1 MRGKK
6 VPEELKIK
14 IIEESLSEGCVVGEL
29 AKRYSLSSKTITSWR
44 SAYIK
49 LKSSGKFT
57 KDLVNNTGE
66 FVELPV
72 AEDLI
77 SSPNSISNLQ
87 MASLKFNNFSIEM
100 EGQIKI
106 SALVSIISIL
116 EGSC

>member
-14 IIEESLSEGCVVGEL
+14 IIEESLSDGCVVGEL
-29 AKRYSLSSKTITSWR
+29 ARRYNLTSKTINSWR

-49 LKSSGKFT
+49 LRSSSKFT

-66 FVELPV
+66 FMELPV
-72 AEDLI
+72 AEDI
-77 SSPNSISNLQ
+77 ICNSTSHSNLQ
-87 MASLKFNNFSIEM
+87 SVSLKFNNFSIEM
-100 EGQIKI
+100 EGKIKI

-116 EGSC
+116 EESC